1 MNLTIWRTLTW
12 MSTAMLLVSVAWA
25 QTTQPAAAPTETTV
39 ATQPVVTGPVDVL
52 DAIPTDA
59 RCFIV
64 IRNMQALSTSISQLG
79 QQLGLPVP
87 PALPMIKMM
96 TQLLVGVDDT
106 GSCALVLVDSATHPM
121 PVGLLV
127 PVTDVTQMLQPLAP
141 QDAGDGVQQIMLM
154 NKPTFV
160 LPYGRFAVMAPSKEL
175 AQQIVSGSSGVRAK
189 LDEARL
195 AVYEKSSIFVHVDVA
210 PLIKKYKPMIEAAMP
225 GVPAPQTAE
234 QPNEAEVALISP
246 LEPAFDFFEQVSSA
260 DLALDLDMSGVAL
273 TAFMKFLPGTEMA
286 QHMAAERPT
295 DKPLMVGLPLA
306 GEQYVLAVGQT
317 GQTCPDSQAYQAAVA
332 TSLDKAFANPQLKAV
347 FDLEKVEQL
356 KKPLLE
362 MTGLMRG
369 ASFSLSGLEGADGL
383 FGFAMVWQ
391 VSDAARM
398 VTLLG
403 DLVNTVKD
411 AIVHEQ
417 AKQALQ
423 HLLYKPRAEQLGELV
438 VDHILLDLTGLEEIT
453 AEDKEMFKQVLGQ
466 DVFLVRLAPVG
477 KQHVVLAFGGGA
489 ERFTSICKLAAEGK
503 SPLSSDPGIMRIA
516 GKLAKTKTA
525 EGYFSLDHLVQ
536 LIVRV
541 AEKTGRPV
549 PIQAM
554 QKVAPVGFVS
564 TGQDDWMRM
573 DVFVPMELIVALKNL
588 VMQVMAG
595 PPSTQPTA
603 PSAAPVPVPAPTF

>member
-25 QTTQPAAAPTETTV
+25 QTTQPAAAPAETTAATKPV
-39 ATQPVVTGPVDVL
+39 AAGPVDVF

-64 IRNMQALSTSISQLG
+64 VRDMQALSNSITQLG

-106 GSCALVLVDSATHPM
+106 GSCALVLVDSAVHPM
-121 PVGLLV
+121 PLGLLV
-127 PVTDVTQMLQPLAP
+127 PVTDVTQMLLPLAP

-160 LPYGRFAVMAPSKEL
+160 LPYGRFVVMAPSKEV

-189 LDEARL
+189 LNEARL
-195 AVYEKSSIFVHVDVA
+195 AAYEKCGIFVHVDVA

-225 GVPAPQTAE
+225 GVPAPQTAG
-234 QPNEAEVALISP
+234 QPNEAEVALVSP
-246 LEPAFDFFEQVSSA
+246 LTPAFDFFEQVDSA
-260 DLALDLDMSGVAL
+260 DLVLNLDMSGLTL
-273 TAFMKFLPGTEMA
+273 TAFMQFLPGTEMA
-286 QHMAAERPT
+286 QQMAAQQPT
-295 DKPLMVGLPLA
+295 DQPLMLGLPLA
-306 GEQYVLAVGQT
+306 GEQYVLAIGQT
-317 GQTCPDSQAYQAAVA
+317 YPDSQAYRAAAA
-332 TSLDKAFANPQLKAV
+332 TSLDKAFANPQVKTV
-347 FDLEKVEQL
+347 FDPEKTEQL
-356 KKPLLE
+356 KKSLLE

-369 ASFSLSGLEGADGL
+369 ASFSISGLEGADGL
-383 FGFAMVWQ
+383 FGFAMVWE

-423 HLLYKPRAEQLGELV
+423 HLLYKPLAEQLGELV
-438 VDHILLDLTGLEEIT
+438 VDHILMDLAGLEEVT
-453 AEDKEMFKQVLGQ
+453 AEDKELFKQVLGQ

-477 KQHVVLAFGGGA
+477 KQHVVMAFGGGA
-489 ERFTSICKLAAEGK
+489 ERFTNICKLAAEGK

-516 GKLAKTKTA
+516 GKLAKSKTA
-525 EGYFSLDHLVQ
+525 EGYFALDHLVQ
-536 LIVRV
+536 LIVQF

-554 QKVAPVGFVS
+554 QKVAPVGFAT

-573 DVFVPMELIVALKNL
+573 DVFVPMELIVAVKNL
-588 VMQVMAG
+588 IMQAMAG
-595 PPSTQPTA
+595 PPSTQPTTA
-603 PSAAPVPVPAPTF
+603 PPVAPAPVPAPTF